1 MVTPLELAC
10 QRPIRPYI
18 DVCMAELPE
27 VQTYL
32 ETLVNVSAT
41 PDFPHAHNG
50 VQLTNDGFVG
60 KIGAAVDA
68 CLPVI
73 QQAVDAE
80 IDFLIVHHGLFW
92 SGVQMIEGAYY
103 EKLKLAVEHNLA
115 IYSAHIPL
123 DVHEVYGN
131 NVLFAK
137 ALGLEETA
145 PFFPWKGILLGRR
158 AQVEGWTRA
167 GLKVQ
172 LSDLLGS
179 HVHCA
184 PGGPEEIREVGI
196 ITGGAGSEVAAMAA
210 VGIDTFITGEGPH
223 HTYALAEEH
232 GVNLFY
238 AGHYATETFGV
249 RALAAHLGERYSVPH
264 LFIDH
269 PSGL

>member
-1 MVTPLELAC
+1 
-10 QRPIRPYI
+10 
-18 DVCMAELPE
+18 MAELPE
-27 VQTYL
+27 VRTYL
-32 ETLVNVSAT
+32 QTLLRVDET
-41 PDFPHAHNG
+41 PDYPPAHNG
-50 VQLTNDGFVG
+50 VQLANDGFVG

-80 IDFLIVHHGLFW
+80 VDFLVVHHGLFW
-92 SGVQMIEGAYY
+92 SGVHMIEGAYY
-103 EKLKLAVEHNLA
+103 EKLKLAMEHNLA

-123 DVHEVYGN
+123 DVHEIYGN
-131 NVLFAK
+131 NVLLAK
-137 ALGLEETA
+137 ALGLKETT

-158 AQVEGWTRA
+158 AQVDGWTRES
-167 GLKVQ
+167 LKGMLEGV
-172 LSDLLGS
+172 LGGG
-179 HVHCA
+179 VHCA
-184 PGGPEEIREVGI
+184 PGGPEEIKEVGI

-210 VGIDTFITGEGPH
+210 EGIDTFITGEGPH
-223 HTYALAEEH
+223 HTYALAEEF

-249 RALAAHLGERYSVPH
+249 RTLAEHLAEKYDVPH